1 MRNVCKFL
9 SSHERVT
16 FKMYGEVLD
25 NNRGSTAV
33 AGAERGAMV
42 GAFLVMLFA
51 AWQGHFIINGML
63 VGKPV
68 NTRG

>member
-1 MRNVCKFL
+1 
-9 SSHERVT
+9 
-16 FKMYGEVLD
+16 MYGEVLD

-42 GAFLVMLFA
+42 GAFLVMPVA
-51 AWQGHFIINGML
+51 AGLRHIIIINGML

>member
-1 MRNVCKFL
+1 
-9 SSHERVT
+9 
-16 FKMYGEVLD
+16 MYGEVLD